1 MSVEILREIDTI
13 LTYLEFV
20 VKKQQ
25 SFLNEYDDKALRFI
39 NSLRNT
45 TQHESE
51 LLAKLYKKGP
61 K

>member
-1 MSVEILREIDTI
+1 MKTLQEIDTI

-25 SFLNEYDDKALRFI
+25 SNFNEYDAKALKFI

-45 TQHESE
+45 TQHEASVLE
-51 LLAKLYKKGP
+51 KLYQKEKK
-61 K
+61 